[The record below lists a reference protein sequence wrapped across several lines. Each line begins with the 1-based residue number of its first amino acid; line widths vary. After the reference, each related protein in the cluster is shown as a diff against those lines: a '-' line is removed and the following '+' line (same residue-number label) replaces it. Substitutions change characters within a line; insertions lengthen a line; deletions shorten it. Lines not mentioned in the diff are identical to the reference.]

1 MGYLTDDPEIKTTKN
16 HNEIAVLLVLT
27 PDYYKTKEGVK
38 VDTSETHRITI
49 FKSSLIETIK
59 NYLRKDDIVYVE
71 GSLITTKWEN
81 LANKLQYRTN
91 IEVKNFDHILKY
103 FSKKEEELKES
114 SLNKIKNIS
123 NL

>member
-1 MGYLTDDPEIKTTKN
+1 MGYLANDPEIKTTKN

-27 PDYYKTKEGVK
+27 PDCYKTKEGAK
-38 VDTSETHRITI
+38 VDTSETHRVTV
-49 FKSSLIETIK
+49 FKSSLVEMIK
-59 NYLRKDDIVYVE
+59 NYLRKDDMIYIE
-71 GSLITTKWEN
+71 GSLVTTKWEN
-81 LANKLQYRTN
+81 LENKPQYRIN